1 MRVKKSIINEGQI
14 PISSCYA
21 TRVRAEGCHK
31 TPRSAL
37 PKERSRLCACEERR
51 VKHHKQSTQPS
62 PAIAAMRDGAGTEP
76 MNRAVHHDGAHSEK
90 RGATEFQRSGC
101 RAAGMKSCLRF
112 AACECDEQYV
122 CVEASAVTLRI
133 ELLDVCNSSVDAP
146 LS

>member
-51 VKHHKQSTQPS
+51 VKRTDIIKAEQD
-62 PAIAAMRDGAGTEP
+62 AADEHSGAAE
-76 MNRAVHHDGAHSEK
+76 RRRKEEEEES
-90 RGATEFQRSGC
+90 RRQ
-101 RAAGMKSCLRF
+101 
-112 AACECDEQYV
+112 
-122 CVEASAVTLRI
+122 
-133 ELLDVCNSSVDAP
+133 
-146 LS
+146 